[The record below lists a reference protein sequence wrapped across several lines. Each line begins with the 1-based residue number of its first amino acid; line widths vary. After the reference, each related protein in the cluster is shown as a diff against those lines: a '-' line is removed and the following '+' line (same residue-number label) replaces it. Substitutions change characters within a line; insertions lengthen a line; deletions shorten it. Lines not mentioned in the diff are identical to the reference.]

1 MGNTNLNRIL
11 ALDVGDARIGV
22 ALSDPLGN
30 FAQPWSSVENSGKA
44 AHKEIVRLIRENQV
58 QTVVCGLPI
67 ELDGGEGPQ
76 AEKVRKFGTKLE
88 NIFKSNKDLHHCS
101 LLYWDERFTST
112 AADRVLIGSK
122 LKNADRRAARDRVSA
137 ALILESYLNS
147 IRS

>member
-1 MGNTNLNRIL
+1 MNRTL

-22 ALSDPLGN
+22 AMSDPLGN
-30 FAQPWSSVENSGKA
+30 FAQPWASVDNSPKA
-44 AHKEIVRLIRENQV
+44 AFKEIIAIVRENNV
-58 QTVVCGLPI
+58 FTVVCGLPI

-88 NIFKSNKDLHHCS
+88 NIFRSNKDLHHCK
-101 LLYWDERFTST
+101 LVYWDERFTST

-122 LKNADRRAARDRVSA
+122 LKDSDRRAARDRVSA

-147 IRS
+147 LH